1 MQDFIFISYRNRV
14 CVHTDSSFNDNSRE
28 LNTQKCNY
36 TSTVSACKPHKCI
49 RSFAHNAG
57 NTRKLLKIFVKVY
70 HIQKE
75 KCDFQLPCLWVICHC
90 PVI

>member
-1 MQDFIFISYRNRV
+1 MQV

-28 LNTQKCNY
+28 LNTQKCDY

-49 RSFAHNAG
+49 RSHKAG
-57 NTRKLLKIFVKVY
+57 NISKLLKSLVKVY

-75 KCDFQLPCLWVICHC
+75 KCDFQPPSLWVICHC